1 MGGAFT
7 GAVLAATRF
16 PPVRAAFTGTSAGL
30 ALAHRFVAGETL
42 AEGMAAA
49 RELNKQGIRTSL
61 DHLGEEVGDPAA
73 CRSAQR
79 VYLDCIEQIS
89 EQGIDGNISVKLT
102 QLGMGVDDD
111 LASGQLKELAA
122 AAADAGQSVSVD
134 MEDSRWTESTVRL
147 YSEAQQESGNL
158 GLAIQACLHRS
169 AADVAALAPL
179 GGHIR
184 LCKGA
189 YAEPADVA
197 MQSKEAVDA
206 NFALLM
212 SRLMAEEGCMPAIAT
227 HDERLVEVALILAQG
242 RTNYFEFQMLYGV
255 RQPLQRRLLEAGQRL
270 RVYVPYGSQWYP
282 YLTRRL
288 AERPANVSFF
298 LKALF
303 AG

>member
-1 MGGAFT
+1 M
-7 GAVLAATRF
+7 
-16 PPVRAAFTGTSAGL
+16 RAAFTRTSAGL
-30 ALAHRFVAGETL
+30 ALAHRFVAGESL
-42 AEGMAAA
+42 ADGLAAA
-49 RELNKQGIRTSL
+49 RELNEQGIRASL

-111 LASGQLKELAA
+111 LASRQLKELAA

-147 YSEAQQESGNL
+147 YSEVQQESGNL

-189 YAEPADVA
+189 YAEPPEVA
-197 MQSKEAVDA
+197 LQSKEAVDG

-227 HDERLVEVALILAQG
+227 HDERLVEIALILAQG

-255 RQPLQRRLLEAGQRL
+255 REQLQRQAGGGGPETPRCTSPMA
-270 RVYVPYGSQWYP
+270 RSGTPTSPGDWRSVRPMSRSSY
-282 YLTRRL
+282 RRFSA
-288 AERPANVSFF
+288 AELNR
-298 LKALF
+298 
-303 AG
+303 

>member
-1 MGGAFT
+1 MPGAFT

-16 PPVRAAFTGTSAGL
+16 PPVRAAFTRTSAGL
-30 ALAHRFVAGETL
+30 ALAHRFVAGKTL
-42 AEGMAAA
+42 AEGLAAA
-49 RELNKQGIRTSL
+49 RELNQHGIRTSL

-79 VYLDCIEQIS
+79 VYLDCIEQIAQ
-89 EQGIDGNISVKLT
+89 QGIDGNISVKLT
-102 QLGMGVDDD
+102 QLGMGVDDE
-111 LASGQLKELAA
+111 LAGRQLKELAA
-122 AAADAGQSVSVD
+122 AAADAGMSVSVD
-134 MEDSRWTESTVRL
+134 MEDSRWTETTVRL

-169 AADVAALAPL
+169 AADVAALASL

-189 YAEPADVA
+189 YAEPSDVA

-212 SRLMAEEGCMPAIAT
+212 SRLMAEEDCMPAIAT
-227 HDERLVEVALILAQG
+227 HDERLVEIALILAQG
-242 RTNYFEFQMLYGV
+242 RTNYFEFQMLHGV
-255 RQPLQRRLLEAGQRL
+255 RQPLQRRLVEAGQRL

-298 LKALF
+298 LRALF
-303 AG
+303 GG

>member
-1 MGGAFT
+1 MPGAFT

-111 LASGQLKELAA
+111 LASRQLKELAA

>member
-1 MGGAFT
+1 MPGAFT

-16 PPVRAAFTGTSAGL
+16 PPVHAAFTRTSAGL

-42 AEGMAAA
+42 AEGLRAA
-49 RELNKQGIRTSL
+49 RELNEQGIKTSL

-79 VYLDCIEQIS
+79 IYLECIEQMAHR
-89 EQGIDGNISVKLT
+89 GIDGNISVKLT

-111 LASGQLKELAA
+111 LASRQLKELAA
-122 AAADAGQSVSVD
+122 AAAEAGMSVSVD
-134 MEDSRWTESTVRL
+134 MEDSRWTETTVRL

-158 GLAIQACLHRS
+158 GLAIQSCLHRS
-169 AADVAALAPL
+169 AADLAALTPL

-189 YAEPADVA
+189 YAEPPEIA

-212 SRLMAEEGCMPAIAT
+212 SRLMADEGCMPAIAT
-227 HDERLVEVALILAQG
+227 HDERLVEIALILAQG
-242 RTNYFEFQMLYGV
+242 RSNYFEFQMLYGV

-298 LKALF
+298 LRALF
-303 AG
+303 GG

>member
-1 MGGAFT
+1 MRGAFT

-111 LASGQLKELAA
+111 LASRQLKELAA